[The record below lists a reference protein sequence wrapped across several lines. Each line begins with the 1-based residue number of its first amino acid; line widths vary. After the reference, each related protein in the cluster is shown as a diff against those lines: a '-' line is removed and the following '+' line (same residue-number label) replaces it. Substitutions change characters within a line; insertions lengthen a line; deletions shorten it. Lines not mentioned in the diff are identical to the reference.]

1 MKLDYELTIIFPV
14 LNEKKNLEVLIPQF
28 YKSLLEHVTD
38 FEILVVDD
46 NSSDGTKELVED
58 FQRSHTKLTYLLRS
72 KNKSLPLSIYE
83 GAQYAKFKNVCW
95 LDADGSMHIE
105 ALLKLIQTHKSNQDN
120 VVIGSRFVKGGG
132 YKGISNLNSRNPLH
146 ILKNLK
152 NSNDTILGMVLSN
165 IFNKFL
171 VRFFKSYI
179 KDVTSGFI
187 ILNKEYLKKE
197 SFERS
202 IYGEYFIYLIGDLIK
217 NKIMITEIGYIC
229 ETRLFGESKTA
240 PNLRI
245 LYIRGK
251 AYIKAAI
258 ICKRNL
264 NES

>member
-1 MKLDYELTIIFPV
+1 
-14 LNEKKNLEVLIPQF
+14 
-28 YKSLLEHVTD
+28 
-38 FEILVVDD
+38 
-46 NSSDGTKELVED
+46 
-58 FQRSHTKLTYLLRS
+58 
-72 KNKSLPLSIYE
+72 
-83 GAQYAKFKNVCW
+83 
-95 LDADGSMHIE
+95 MHIE
-105 ALLKLIQTHKSNQDN
+105 ALLNLIQTHESNQDN
-120 VVIGSRFVKGGG
+120 VVIGSRFVEGGG
-132 YKGISNLNSRNPLH
+132 YKGINNLNSRKPLH
-146 ILKNLK
+146 ILKNLR

-171 VRFFKSYI
+171 VKFFKSNI

-217 NKIMITEIGYIC
+217 NKIMIKEIGYIC

-240 PNLRI
+240 PSLRI

-264 NES
+264 NER